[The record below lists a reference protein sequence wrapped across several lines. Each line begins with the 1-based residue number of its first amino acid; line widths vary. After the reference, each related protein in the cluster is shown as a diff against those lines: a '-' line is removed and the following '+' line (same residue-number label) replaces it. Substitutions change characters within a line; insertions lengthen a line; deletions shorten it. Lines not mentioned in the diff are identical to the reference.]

1 MIQEIIQKAK
11 TENKKVYIYAH
22 KFPDGDAISSSCAIK
37 EYLQNEGIDA
47 KYVVTNEIRSFK
59 QIVGEIPITKEVD
72 ENGISLILDTSTVDY
87 AENDL
92 FKKSEK
98 KDIYV
103 IDHHEKQK
111 DTMCIEDELEIPA
124 ENVIRNPNA
133 SSTCEIIENELQQE
147 KIDTQI
153 ADMLL
158 LGLLTDTAKLRYIK
172 QNTLQNLSKLIECK
186 ANYQNIIK
194 FCNRKSNLKDEV
206 GMAKTLIRAK
216 TFQIGDTFGIT
227 LPINNEQANNLNR
240 TYGIRNAQKRI
251 FKMADIKNCSFMCML
266 AQNSQDKYDV
276 EFRSSKIYGNFDVAK
291 LAVMHN
297 GGGHYNASGGYIKIE
312 GNEAKQVQEVIK
324 QEALNLYEKQATNV
338 SKKTLN
344 NEDIELSRILNR
356 TKRLTKAITP
366 EILQRADELVKNG
379 ANYDYV
385 FATVGITPKQLLED
399 EKLARSRTNGDYM
412 LKIEKSLKT
421 FRIQNEILSL
431 IPYSVYNQKSP
442 NVNIKLLPQDIEM
455 LTKKYKVTPEELLY
469 TISAFSNINIESATI
484 SLPNGASASINKY
497 GRITT
502 KQRELGNNTYSEEI
516 IK

>member
-1 MIQEIIQKAK
+1 MIQGIIQKAK

-22 KFPDGDAISSSCAIK
+22 KFPDGDAISSSCAIQ
-37 EYLQNEGIDA
+37 EYLKNAGIDA
-47 KYVVTNEIRSFK
+47 KYVVTNEIRAFK
-59 QIVGEIPITKEVD
+59 QIVGEVPVTKEVD
-72 ENGISLILDTSTVDY
+72 DNGISLILDTSTVDY

-92 FKKSEK
+92 FKKSER

-103 IDHHEKQK
+103 IDHHEKLK
-111 DTMCIEDELEIPA
+111 DAVCIEDELEIPD

-133 SSTCEIIENELQQE
+133 SSTCEIIANELQQE
-147 KIDTQI
+147 KISTPI

-172 QNTLQNLSKLIECK
+172 QDTLQNLSKLIECK
-186 ANYQNIIK
+186 ANYQDIIK

-227 LPINNEQANNLNR
+227 LPINNGQVNNLNR
-240 TYGIRNAQKRI
+240 TYGIRNVQKRI

-266 AQNSQDKYDV
+266 AQNNQDKYDV
-276 EFRSSKIYGNFDVAK
+276 EFRSSKIYGDFDVVK

-297 GGGHYNASGGYIKIE
+297 GGGHYHASGGYIEIK
-312 GNEAKQVQEVIK
+312 GNEAKPTQEVIK
-324 QEALNLYEKQATNV
+324 QEALELYRDQATNA
-338 SKKTLN
+338 SKKTLS
-344 NEDIELSRILNR
+344 NEDIELSRILNK
-356 TKRLTKAITP
+356 TKRLTKNVTP
-366 EILQRADELVKNG
+366 EILQRADELIKSG

-399 EKLARSRTNGDYM
+399 EKLAKSRTNGNYM
-412 LKIEKSLKT
+412 LKIERNLKT

-431 IPYSVYNQKSP
+431 IPYSVYSQRNP
-442 NVNIKLLPQDIEM
+442 NVNIKLSPQDIEM
-455 LTKKYKVTPEELLY
+455 LTKKYKVTQEELLC
-469 TISAFSNINIESATI
+469 TISAFSNIYIESATI

-502 KQRELGNNTYSEEI
+502 EQRELGNNTYSEEI
-516 IK
+516 AK